1 MKKYINVG
9 FMAIFTLMTFVL
21 SFSSCSSEDDD
32 IMSEYPPEEK
42 PEVPHYDNLSY
53 MPGANVQ
60 LINKAEYCKSIIA
73 DGKELIT
80 GNESGVITVPELK
93 DPKIYITFKEGIT
106 DFSDVFL
113 GCTKLTSVPANLF
126 ANHPNATSFS
136 GAFFCCTSLKSIP
149 AGLFANNRK
158 VTDFFSTFFGCTSLA
173 AIPENLFA
181 SNPAVTD
188 FGSTFSNC
196 SALATIPE
204 KLFANCPKVTSFSRT
219 FLACKTLKSVPAGL
233 FDNNR
238 KVTDFGSRFYGLF
251 HNCSALTGESPYTVI
266 DGQKVHLY
274 ERKNYPEQFTAPT
287 GFQDCFYDSNK
298 LTDYAQIPTDWL

>member
-80 GNESGVITVPELK
+80 GNESGVITVPGLK
-93 DPKIYITFKEGIT
+93 DPKVYITFKEGIT
-106 DFSDVFL
+106 NFSDVFL

-181 SNPAVTD
+181 KCSEVT
-188 FGSTFSNC
+188 TFSTTFHGC
-196 SALATIPE
+196 EALTSIPE
-204 KLFANCPKVTSFSRT
+204 KLFANCPE
-219 FLACKTLKSVPAGL
+219 
-233 FDNNR
+233 
-238 KVTDFGSRFYGLF
+238 VTDFDDTFSSCRTLTSIPEKLF
-251 HNCSALTGESPYTVI
+251 ANNPEVISFNATFVICSTLE
-266 DGQKVHLY
+266 
-274 ERKNYPEQFTAPT
+274 
-287 GFQDCFYDSNK
+287 
-298 LTDYAQIPTDWL
+298 

>member
-32 IMSEYPPEEK
+32 ITSEYPPEEK

-106 DFSDVFL
+106 DFSDVFF

-136 GAFFCCTSLKSIP
+136 GAFLRCTALTAIP
-149 AGLFANNRK
+149 EDLFANNQAAENFAWLFYNCRK
-158 VTDFFSTFFGCTSLA
+158 LES
-173 AIPENLFA
+173 
-181 SNPAVTD
+181 
-188 FGSTFSNC
+188 
-196 SALATIPE
+196 IPE
-204 KLFANCPKVTSFSRT
+204 KLFANCPAVTDFSSSFA
-219 FLACKTLKSVPAGL
+219 ACKRLVSIPSALFAHNPNVTDFSYAFSDCSFITSIPASL

-238 KVTDFGSRFYGLF
+238 KIEVFSGLF
-251 HNCSALTGESPYTVI
+251 SNCTSLKGESPYTVVE
-266 DGQKVHLY
+266 GKKVHLY
-274 ERKNYPEQFTAPT
+274 ERELYPELFEEPGLHFGVFEYCT
-287 GFQDCFYDSNK
+287 G
-298 LTDYAQIPTDWL
+298 LTDYANMPSVWQKFQD